1 MKKILLIL
9 FVFVCFS
16 GSFAYAGDLHIS
28 PVPRPYFALRNG
40 VYFSQTNVETGGS
53 DGQVDQWNYG
63 LPIGFDFAQRPGNFD
78 VAFGLSLHNWDWEI
92 EYEYAYQKIDDQN
105 QDRHTIWA
113 NGVYNFRQFSFAKKK
128 IHPFVGVG
136 LGWFWLHGSGDYN
149 YPDSYTIGGTTYNYN
164 HDRSV
169 NFIRSSLCFNAQLGL
184 AYQLT
189 DHIQLDL
196 RYRYSMYNDVSDNSE
211 EIGIEQASHSILF
224 GVKFELW

>member
-1 MKKILLIL
+1 MFLII
-9 FVFVCFS
+9 FCFS
-16 GSFAYAGDLHIS
+16 SFAFAENTG
-28 PVPRPYFALRNG
+28 VRPYVALRNG
-40 VYFSQTNVETGGS
+40 VYFSQTNIETGGS
-53 DGQVDQWNYG
+53 DGRVNRWNYG
-63 LPIGFDFAQRPGNFD
+63 LPIGFDFTQKPGSFD
-78 VAFGLSLHNWDWEI
+78 LAFGVSLRNLDLEV
-92 EYEYAYQKIDDQN
+92 EYEYFYQEIDDQFGNTNLNLN
-105 QDRHTIWA
+105 QARHTIWA

-136 LGWFWLHGSGDYN
+136 LGWFWLHGSGYYN

-169 NFIRSSLCFNAQLGL
+169 NFIRSSLYFNAQLGL

-211 EIGIEQASHSILF
+211 EIRIEQASHSILF